1 MQGGANKGAP
11 PLSLPPPLNPV
22 AIPGTGL
29 GSGLGLKSGLGPGS
43 ESALESGGLGSEGL
57 GSADVDDVGLL
68 IDSDNDDSENHHDHD
83 HDHSS
88 TTILSTL
95 PLSWSEKSKDVTVV
109 RVAEEGVLWGA
120 GHTAVPGETGLG
132 AGLGL
137 GTEPRLGSGAGAITG
152 TGTVLGATTGLG
164 TGLGLGTEPRLG
176 SGAGAI
182 TGTGT
187 VLGATTGLGTGL
199 GLGTEPRLGSGAG
212 AITGTGT
219 VFGATTGLGTGLGS
233 ELRTGSG
240 LETTA
245 AAAAAV
251 EKSDHWVLGRRYT
264 ARLKGDD
271 SDGGDDDGD
280 VDIEEGMNGG
290 WERGE
295 EEDGLCHPLPLP
307 PAVASTSTSSVR
319 VTLVGE
325 AVQQWLA
332 HHPEDRNKVADAN
345 PTLTQPCPPNPTL
358 SQPYPN
364 TKLTLSQH

>member
-1 MQGGANKGAP
+1 MLGA
-11 PLSLPPPLNPV
+11 
-22 AIPGTGL
+22 T
-29 GSGLGLKSGLGPGS
+29 
-43 ESALESGGLGSEGL
+43 
-57 GSADVDDVGLL
+57 
-68 IDSDNDDSENHHDHD
+68 
-83 HDHSS
+83 
-88 TTILSTL
+88 
-95 PLSWSEKSKDVTVV
+95 
-109 RVAEEGVLWGA
+109 
-120 GHTAVPGETGLG
+120 TGLG

-137 GTEPRLGSGAGAITG
+137 GSELRT
-152 TGTVLGATTGLG
+152 
-164 TGLGLGTEPRLG
+164 
-176 SGAGAI
+176 
-182 TGTGT
+182 
-187 VLGATTGLGTGL
+187 
-199 GLGTEPRLGSGAG
+199 GSGAG